1 MKNWIL
7 KKRWRIILAGILIVA
22 IPLIGLAVLLDLH
35 VTSALEERIIKET
48 EWFSATAANHIDER
62 LRSGIDLGNVFV
74 TRPLL
79 LTALKRGDRNE
90 MSRHLKILVDTH
102 NPLDRAFITTPKGIQ
117 LACYPETPETIGRD
131 FSDRDWYKGVSKN
144 WTPYVSEFYLG
155 AAKPQRHVFVIAI
168 PMRLEGE
175 VKGIL
180 IIRPK
185 ADYMKDVLSGIE
197 IGKGHIY
204 VVDRKGHLIY
214 HSEQAIDRI
223 IDFSGILVVQKVVNG
238 MEGVEKII
246 DPIHKDPVFSAYHP
260 VKEWGWGVIVD
271 KPVEI
276 VLAPVRKIN
285 ILIFTISGLMLLLGS
300 FFAYKFS
307 EMFVSVQK
315 FSYELENAN
324 EELQAMNEEFQAMN
338 EELQSQQEEL
348 SAANSSL
355 LEVSKAKS
363 DFLANMSHE
372 LRTPLNSILGFSE
385 ILQDELF
392 GRLNEKQRE
401 YIGDILSS
409 GGHLLNLINDILDLA
424 KVESGKLELEP
435 GSFLL
440 KDILNAS
447 ITLLKEKA
455 LKHSLK
461 LSLDMQPDADIEIEA
476 DERKLK
482 QIMFNLLSNAVKF
495 THDGGSVRVSAR
507 RVRGEESGVRSEKS
521 ASHLTPH
528 ASPDRDF
535 IEISV
540 SDTGIGIKPEDIPRL
555 FHEFTQLESVYTCL
569 YQATH
574 GYRTR
579 TLLDKE
585 TC

>member
-1 MKNWIL
+1 MKEWLL

-48 EWFSATAANHIDER
+48 EWFSATAASHIDER
-62 LRSGIDLGNVFV
+62 LRGDINFGKIFV

-79 LTALKRGDRNE
+79 LSGLKNGDRNA
-90 MSRHLKILVDTH
+90 MSRHLRILVD
-102 NPLDRAFITTPKGIQ
+102 NYSSLDRAFITTPKGIQ

-131 FSDRDWYKGVSKN
+131 FSDRDWYKGVSRN
-144 WTPYVSEFYLG
+144 WTPYVSEFYVRM
-155 AAKPQRHVFVIAI
+155 AKPQRYLFGIAI
-168 PMRLEGE
+168 PIRSQGE
-175 VKGIL
+175 VIGVL
-180 IIRPK
+180 VMQPK

-204 VVDRKGHLIY
+204 MVDRKGHLIY

-223 IDFSGILVVQKVVNG
+223 IDFSGVSVVQKVVNG

-246 DPIHKDPVFSAYHP
+246 DPIHKDPVISAYHP
-260 VKEWGWGVIVD
+260 VIEWGWGVIVD

-276 VLAPVRKIN
+276 VLEPVRKIN

-315 FSYELENAN
+315 FSYELANAN

-392 GRLNEKQRE
+392 GRLNEKQME

-424 KVESGKLELEP
+424 KVESGKLEIEP
-435 GSFLL
+435 GRFLL

-447 ITLLKEKA
+447 ITLFKEKA
-455 LKHSLK
+455 LKHGLK
-461 LSLDMQPDADIEIEA
+461 LSLDIQLDADIEIEA

-482 QIMFNLLSNAVKF
+482 QIIFNLLSNAVKF
-495 THDGGSVRVSAR
+495 TPDGGSVRVQAR
-507 RVRGEESGVRSEKS
+507 KITPSTY
-521 ASHLTPH
+521 LTF
-528 ASPDRDF
+528 SP
-535 IEISV
+535 
-540 SDTGIGIKPEDIPRL
+540 
-555 FHEFTQLESVYTCL
+555 
-569 YQATH
+569 
-574 GYRTR
+574 
-579 TLLDKE
+579 
-585 TC
+585 